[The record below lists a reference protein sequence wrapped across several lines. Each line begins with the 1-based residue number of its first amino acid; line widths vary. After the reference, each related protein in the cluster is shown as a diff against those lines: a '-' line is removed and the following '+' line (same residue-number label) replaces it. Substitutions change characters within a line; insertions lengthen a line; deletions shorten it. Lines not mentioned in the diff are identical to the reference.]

1 MDTSQILFLLSHSR
15 NSQRTFF
22 QKKISGRSLVV
33 QWVKDLSLSLQ
44 WLGLLL
50 GDGFDPWP
58 RNFHMPQVQP
68 RKQTS
73 EDMPI
78 RIFKF
83 RVNISYNS
91 LPGKK
96 KKNVFSPDKW
106 LLCLR
111 MNNRNI
117 RNHYKSLF
125 ALVARKLNQIQC
137 SIIATTSWLASLA
150 TILLFYVHNFLTF
163 FSLN

>member
-1 MDTSQILFLLSHSR
+1 MDTSQILFLLSHNR

-44 WLGLLL
+44 WHGLLL

-68 RKQTS
+68 KKQTS

-91 LPGKK
+91 LQGKK
-96 KKNVFSPDKW
+96 KFFLLTNGYFASEWTTGTLETTINPSLPWLPGSSIKFSVQSLQPHHGW
-106 LLCLR
+106 HLLQWSYSFMC
-111 MNNRNI
+111 
-117 RNHYKSLF
+117 
-125 ALVARKLNQIQC
+125 
-137 SIIATTSWLASLA
+137 IIS
-150 TILLFYVHNFLTF
+150 
-163 FSLN
+163 